1 MSVRLIAMLTCNDQT
16 VGNALEVFEGNKM
29 APTNCWGF
37 KDTGIEEEKS
47 ARLVQEMKGAGKTTF
62 FESLVEKEEECL
74 RAAQFALD
82 NKFDYLIGMN
92 YYDSVNELFK
102 GRPIKYFPTCGK
114 RSGIP
119 RMLHGSI
126 DAVIADGKR
135 VQQTGVD
142 GLCLSAYRFTG
153 GDPEGLAERFI
164 DELDVPVIMTG
175 SINTNE
181 RLDVVKRLKPWG
193 LTVGSAFFKH
203 DFGKELS
210 VAGQIGKVVDYL
222 DRNL

>member
-82 NKFDYLIGMN
+82 NEFDYLIGMN
-92 YYDSVNELFK
+92 YHDSVNELFK
-102 GRPIKYFPTCGK
+102 DRSIKYFPTCGK

-119 RMLHGSI
+119 RMLHGTI
-126 DAVIADGKR
+126 DEVIADGKR

-153 GDPEGLAERFI
+153 GDPEVLAERFI
-164 DELDVPVIMTG
+164 KELDVPVIMTG
-175 SINTNE
+175 SINSNE

-193 LTVGSAFFKH
+193 FTVGSAFFKH
-203 DFGKELS
+203 DFGQELS
-210 VAGQIGKVVDYL
+210 VAGQIGKVVNYL
-222 DRNL
+222 NESL